1 MSDIYRQ
8 IAERTGGEIHLG
20 IIGPVRS
27 GKSTFIR
34 KFMELMVVP
43 GLESD
48 YERQRLRRASAE
60 RRRENCDDGRAEVCT
75 SGSSYTRA

>member
-1 MSDIYRQ
+1 MCDIYRQ

-34 KFMELMVVP
+34 RFMELMVVP

-48 YERQRLRRASAE
+48 YERRRLIDE
-60 RRRENCDDGRAEVCT
+60 LPQ
-75 SGSSYTRA
+75 SGNGKTIMTTQPTI